1 MLAHVRKQP
10 ARTWRRVDTGF
21 AVATQ
26 QRTDA
31 EKFIFRAE
39 RSPMRWF
46 LVGDY
51 EDVAG
56 ETDSAL

>member
-1 MLAHVRKQP
+1 
-10 ARTWRRVDTGF
+10 VDTGF